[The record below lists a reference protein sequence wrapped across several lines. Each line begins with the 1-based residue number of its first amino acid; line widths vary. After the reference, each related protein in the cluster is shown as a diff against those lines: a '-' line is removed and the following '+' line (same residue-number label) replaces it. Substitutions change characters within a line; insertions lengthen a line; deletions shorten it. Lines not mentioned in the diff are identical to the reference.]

1 MSATTAT
8 SIFVTAQDGLRLH
21 VRSYGPRTATALPMV
36 CLPGLAR
43 TGADFETL
51 AARLASD
58 PDRPRRVIALDSR
71 GRGRSDYD
79 RDPANYTLA
88 VELADLIAAL
98 TALDIAR
105 AVFVGTSRGGLLTML
120 LAVARPT
127 AIAGCVLNDIGPVID
142 LEGLIR
148 IKSYVGKLAPP
159 ASMRDAAD
167 ILRGLFGRQFPK
179 LSDDDWAA
187 FARRTFKEA
196 GGRIVPDYDV
206 KLATTLEAT
215 DLAQPLPTLWKE
227 FDALARVPVMVIRG
241 GNSDL
246 LSAATVEA
254 MRAHHAGLNVV
265 EVPDEGHAPLLTG
278 DDIIGR
284 IASFVKFCDA
294 EQPALIPARSA
305 NARRRSAPA
314 RPARYARTRPANS
327 QPRPGGTTA
336 WTDTRDCR
344 PDREGNASRESC
356 AAPQKP
362 PVPTRLQDARSRY
375 PT

>member
-58 PDRPRRVIALDSR
+58 ADRPRRVIALDSR

-79 RDPANYTLA
+79 RDSANYSLA
-88 VELADLIAAL
+88 VELSDLIAAL
-98 TALDIAR
+98 TALEIAR

-142 LEGLIR
+142 LQGLIR
-148 IKSYVGKLAPP
+148 IKSYVGKLATP

-206 KLATTLEAT
+206 RLATALEAT
-215 DLAQPLPTLWKE
+215 DLTQPLPTLWKE

-278 DDIIGR
+278 DQIIGR
-284 IASFVKFCDA
+284 IAAFAKACDA
-294 EQPALIPARSA
+294 
-305 NARRRSAPA
+305 
-314 RPARYARTRPANS
+314 
-327 QPRPGGTTA
+327 
-336 WTDTRDCR
+336 
-344 PDREGNASRESC
+344 GNH
-356 AAPQKP
+356 
-362 PVPTRLQDARSRY
+362 D
-375 PT
+375 

>member
-1 MSATTAT
+1 
-8 SIFVTAQDGLRLH
+8 
-21 VRSYGPRTATALPMV
+21 
-36 CLPGLAR
+36 
-43 TGADFETL
+43 
-51 AARLASD
+51 
-58 PDRPRRVIALDSR
+58 
-71 GRGRSDYD
+71 
-79 RDPANYTLA
+79 
-88 VELADLIAAL
+88 
-98 TALDIAR
+98 
-105 AVFVGTSRGGLLTML
+105 ML

-215 DLAQPLPTLWKE
+215 DLTQPLPTLWKE
-227 FDALARVPVMVIRG
+227 FDALAGVPVMVIRG

-246 LSAATVEA
+246 LSAATVDA
-254 MRAHHAGLNVV
+254 MRAHHPGLDVV

-278 DDIIGR
+278 DQIIGR
-284 IASFVKFCDA
+284 IAAFAQACDA
-294 EQPALIPARSA
+294 
-305 NARRRSAPA
+305 
-314 RPARYARTRPANS
+314 
-327 QPRPGGTTA
+327 
-336 WTDTRDCR
+336 
-344 PDREGNASRESC
+344 GNH
-356 AAPQKP
+356 
-362 PVPTRLQDARSRY
+362 D
-375 PT
+375 